1 MTLDVNQPTDQVL
14 VSEIAKYIKEDR
26 EEINSI
32 SAGEANASTNLTI
45 AGGITT
51 LVVGASDDLDPANF
65 ETIVVTG
72 TGVAGI
78 TSITGGMN
86 GQVKI
91 FIFQDS
97 NVSFVDGVK
106 SGGQMYLNHL
116 PALSSFNAANGDI
129 LALRNIGGNGTV
141 HGYWKE
147 LWRQLA
153 VK

>member
-14 VSEIAKYIKEDR
+14 NSELPSYIRENR

-45 AGGITT
+45 AGGTTT
-51 LVVGASDDLDPANF
+51 LVVGEANDLDPADF
-65 ETIVVTG
+65 ETVIVTG
-72 TGVAGI
+72 SGVAGI
-78 TSITGGMN
+78 TAITGGMD

-97 NVSFVDGVK
+97 NISFVDGVK
-106 SGGQMYLNHL
+106 SGGQMYLNHI
-116 PALSSFNAANGDI
+116 PALSSFNAADGDI

-147 LWRQLA
+147 LWREIA

>member
-14 VSEIAKYIKEDR
+14 VSEIAEYIREDR

-45 AGGITT
+45 TGGTT
-51 LVVGASDDLDPANF
+51 SLVVGEANDLDPANF
-65 ETIVVTG
+65 ETVVVTG
-72 TGVAGI
+72 SGVAGI
-78 TSITGGMN
+78 TTITGGMD

-106 SGGQMYLNHL
+106 SGGQMYLNHV
-116 PALSSFNAANGDI
+116 PALSSFNAADGDI

-147 LWRQLA
+147 LWREIA